1 LKNNILENRVYKNK
15 KYDLVETLNNIN
27 HDNPD
32 AILINEAGKLDVLRY
47 VYKFM
52 NELAYGAVDTATFG
66 VGGVLMLP
74 FRLAKNAVE
83 LSFTNRKAKILIE
96 KYENNQPNDSGL
108 KELENCRYALAE
120 DIIDVLNAVIAVVP
134 IPAIDTLIQ
143 LILATKTGTEKIA
156 EMASERYMSLYKSL
170 NPELTGYLDI
180 GSKVFGGPVI
190 WKGMTNLI
198 KISKIIPSEPLI
210 DTLKKDKTINFLNEK
225 DEDEV
230 DEGNEKDIEEIN
242 TIGSLGISGRIGPL
256 GDEDRGSI
264 YDKKRKAVNEQR
276 ERIAL
281 LQAYHQKTTNKLK

>member
-1 LKNNILENRVYKNK
+1 
-15 KYDLVETLNNIN
+15 
-27 HDNPD
+27 
-32 AILINEAGKLDVLRY
+32 
-47 VYKFM
+47 
-52 NELAYGAVDTATFG
+52 
-66 VGGVLMLP
+66 
-74 FRLAKNAVE
+74 
-83 LSFTNRKAKILIE
+83 
-96 KYENNQPNDSGL
+96 
-108 KELENCRYALAE
+108 
-120 DIIDVLNAVIAVVP
+120 
-134 IPAIDTLIQ
+134 
-143 LILATKTGTEKIA
+143 
-156 EMASERYMSLYKSL
+156 MASERYMSLYKSL

-264 YDKKRKAVNEQR
+264 YNKKRKAVNEQR

>member
-1 LKNNILENRVYKNK
+1 MKNNILENRVYKNK

-52 NELAYGAVDTATFG
+52 NELAYGTVDTATFG

-230 DEGNEKDIEEIN
+230 DEGNEKDIEDPFLL
-242 TIGSLGISGRIGPL
+242 LGVH
-256 GDEDRGSI
+256 
-264 YDKKRKAVNEQR
+264 YF
-276 ERIAL
+276 
-281 LQAYHQKTTNKLK
+281 